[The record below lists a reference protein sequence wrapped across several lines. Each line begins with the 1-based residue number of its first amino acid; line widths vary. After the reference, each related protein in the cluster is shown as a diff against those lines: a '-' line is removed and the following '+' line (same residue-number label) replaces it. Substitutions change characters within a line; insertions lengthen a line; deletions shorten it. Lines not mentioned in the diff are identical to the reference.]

1 MKYEDSYAKAH
12 PFDRLIEGMLQRE
25 MVEEASELLWIGFN
39 RGVRMNVLINNR
51 AGGNAPM
58 IAQQVMQSFLE
69 NQP

>member
-12 PFDRLIEGMLQRE
+12 PFDRLVEAMLQRE
-25 MVEEASELLWIGFN
+25 MVEEASELLWIGVN
-39 RGVRMNVLINNR
+39 QGVRMNVLINNR

-58 IAQQVMQSFLE
+58 IAQQVAQRFLE